1 MKKELQ
7 IVRLIFPNQLFI
19 ENLEVSKNTLMILV
33 EDDLY
38 FKQYAFHKQKLLL
51 HRLTMLHFKDTLEAA
66 GFKVHIIQTS
76 TQASIDLLAEKLKS
90 HGDIEIS
97 YYELTDDWLQRRV
110 EKLIKQLGV
119 QARRLESPGFLT
131 SQGLIEDYF
140 DNNPNRMQY
149 FYEWQR
155 KRLNILVEGDK
166 PVGGK
171 WSYDTANRKK
181 LPKNIEL
188 PEDYEELCSV
198 YFEAAKSWIDKDFG
212 ANPGNGSAF
221 DYPVTHKQA
230 EQRLSR
236 FLSER
241 LSSFGPYEDSI
252 SKTSA
257 EVFHSVL
264 SPMINIGLLTPKQVV
279 EAALKYNESHE
290 VPIESLEGFIRQ
302 IIGWR
307 EYMRATYLRFGGKMR
322 TSNYLKF
329 DRSLEQSWW
338 TGDVGLEP
346 IDTVLRRLLK
356 TGYAHHI
363 ERLMILGNSMVLL
376 RIDPDKVYEWF
387 MIMFIDAYDWV
398 MVPNVYAMSQFAAGE
413 MITTKPYISGSNY
426 ILKMSDHA
434 KGDWSITWDALYWQ
448 FIDDN
453 RQIIEKNYRTKMVV
467 SLYDR
472 FSDEKKKEI
481 KAVAEK
487 WLK

>member
-1 MKKELQ
+1 
-7 IVRLIFPNQLFI
+7 
-19 ENLEVSKNTLMILV
+19 
-33 EDDLY
+33 
-38 FKQYAFHKQKLLL
+38 
-51 HRLTMLHFKDTLEAA
+51 MLHFKDALEQA
-66 GFKVHIIQTS
+66 GLQVKIIQTS
-76 TQASIDLLAEKLKS
+76 SQDSIELLSEVLQ
-90 HGDIEIS
+90 GLGQVEIS

-110 EKLIKQLGV
+110 EKMIKQLGI
-119 QARRLESPGFLT
+119 QAFRLESPGFLT
-131 SQGLIEDYF
+131 SQGMIEDYF

-155 KRLNILVEGDK
+155 KRLKILVEGVK

-171 WSYDTANRKK
+171 WSYDVANRKK

-188 PEDYEELCSV
+188 PAAYSDCSSQ
-198 YFEAAKSWIDKDFG
+198 YFDLAIKWVEKDF
-212 ANPGNGSAF
+212 ADNPGYSESF
-221 DYPVTHKQA
+221 HYPVTHEQA
-230 EQRLSR
+230 TRRLDQFLKER
-236 FLSER
+236 FEN
-241 LSSFGPYEDSI
+241 FGPYEDSI
-252 SKTSA
+252 SKDSS

-264 SPMINIGLLTPKQVV
+264 SPMMNIGLLTPKQVV
-279 EAALKYNESHE
+279 DAALQYNEKHE

-307 EYMRATYLRFGGKMR
+307 EYMRATYIRFGSKMR
-322 TSNYLKF
+322 TGNYLQFNRPLDK
-329 DRSLEQSWW
+329 SWLNG
-338 TGDVGLEP
+338 TVGIEP
-346 IDTVLRRLLK
+346 IDTVIDRVLK

-426 ILKMSDHA
+426 IIKMSDYT
-434 KGDWSITWDALYWQ
+434 KGEWSATWDALYWQ
-448 FIDDN
+448 FIADN
-453 RQIIEKNYRTKMVV
+453 RKIIEKNYRTKMVV

-472 FSDEKKKEI
+472 FDDDKKKQI
-481 KAVAEK
+481 QANANN